1 MTNTTLP
8 DELLKSDVLGR
19 VRTPRERREGL
30 LDEFER
36 SGLTGQ
42 KFAVLVGVK
51 YQTFASW
58 MQKRRKTRGSYP
70 PIESK
75 EAPSSAAKPVQWLEA
90 VAEAGGDL
98 PTKELCLD
106 LPGGARLRIADAGHA
121 VLAARLLRELA
132 VMERP
137 C

>member
-42 KFAVLVGVK
+42 KFAALVGVK

-58 MQKRRKTRGSYP
+58 LQKRRKTRASYP
-70 PIESK
+70 QIEAK
-75 EAPSSAAKPVQWLEA
+75 EAPSAEVQPVQWLEA
-90 VAEAGGDL
+90 VTEAGGGSSVN
-98 PTKELCLD
+98 ELRVE
-106 LPGGARLRIADAGHA
+106 LPGGANLTIADAGQA

-132 VMERP
+132 TMERS